1 MLAEHPRSVHADGLR
16 MTKRS
21 SRISRAL
28 SHAATGKRGVTVLL
42 ALLAFAEELSAQEL
56 EPRRW
61 GHLPLGANFAGI
73 GYIRTEGD
81 IALDPVLRLT
91 DVEVEM
97 DTAAVK
103 YIRTFECFGKSARFD
118 LVQAYQ
124 DGSWNGLLAG
134 DPASADRSGF
144 SDTSLRFAINLV
156 GAPPLEGEE
165 FVQYRAERECD
176 TIVGAGLIVTL
187 PTGEYF
193 SDKLINLGENR
204 YSIRP
209 QVGFVHERGKWSFE
223 FTGATW
229 FFAENDNF
237 FGGKELEQEPLVT
250 LQGHVVHT
258 FRPGLW
264 LGASLGYDF
273 GGQSTIDGDEK
284 DDSKEI
290 LSWGVTCGV
299 SVSRSVG
306 FKFGYIDQSTQRQTG
321 SDLGNFVVAMS
332 VRW

>member
-1 MLAEHPRSVHADGLR
+1 M
-16 MTKRS
+16 
-21 SRISRAL
+21 
-28 SHAATGKRGVTVLL
+28 RGVSVTL
-42 ALLAFAEELSAQEL
+42 AMLGCAAELSAQEL

-61 GHLPLGANFAGI
+61 GHLPLGANFAGL

-81 IALDPVLRLT
+81 ISLDPVLRLT

-97 DTAAVK
+97 DTAALK
-103 YIRTFECFGKSARFD
+103 YIRTFGIFGKSARFD

-124 DGSWNGLLAG
+124 EGSWTGLLDGVA
-134 DPASADRSGF
+134 ASAQREGF
-144 SDTSLRFAINLV
+144 NDSSLRFAINLF
-156 GAPPLEGEE
+156 GAPPLEGAE
-165 FVQYRAERECD
+165 FAQYRAGRKCD
-176 TIVGAGLIVTL
+176 TIIGAGLIVTL

-209 QVGFVHERGKWSFE
+209 QVGVVHERGKWSFE
-223 FTGATW
+223 FTGAAS
-229 FFAENDNF
+229 FFTENDDF
-237 FGGKELEQEPLVT
+237 VGGKELEQDPLVAA
-250 LQGHVVHT
+250 QGHIIHT

-273 GGQSTIDGDEK
+273 GGQSTIGGIKK
-284 DDSKEI
+284 DDSREI

-306 FKFGYIDQSTQRQTG
+306 FKFGYIDQSTQRETG
-321 SDLGNFVVAMS
+321 SDLGNFVAAVS
-332 VRW
+332 VMW

>member
-1 MLAEHPRSVHADGLR
+1 MVRRGAAVILA
-16 MTKRS
+16 M
-21 SRISRAL
+21 
-28 SHAATGKRGVTVLL
+28 
-42 ALLAFAEELSAQEL
+42 LAFAAGISAQEL

-61 GHLPLGANFAGI
+61 GHLPVGSNFAGL
-73 GYIRTEGD
+73 GYVQTEGD

-91 DVEVEM
+91 EAELDME
-97 DTAAVK
+97 TAALK
-103 YIRTFECFGKSARFD
+103 YIHSFQMLGKSARFD

-124 DGSWNGLLAG
+124 SGEWTGLLDG
-134 DPASADRSGF
+134 VSASAERSGF
-144 SDTSLRFAINLV
+144 TDTALRFAINLF
-156 GAPPLEGEE
+156 GAPPLKGAE
-165 FVQYRAERECD
+165 FAQYRSGLNCD
-176 TIVGAGLIVTL
+176 TIIGAGLTVTL
-187 PTGEYF
+187 PTGEFF

-209 QVGFVHERGKWSFE
+209 QVGVVHERGKWSFE

-229 FFAENDNF
+229 FYSENDDF
-237 FGGKELEQEPLVT
+237 FGGKELEQDPLVT
-250 LQGHVVHT
+250 LQGHIIHT

-273 GGQSTIDGDEK
+273 GGQSTIDGAEK
-284 DDSKEI
+284 DDRREI

-332 VRW
+332 VMW